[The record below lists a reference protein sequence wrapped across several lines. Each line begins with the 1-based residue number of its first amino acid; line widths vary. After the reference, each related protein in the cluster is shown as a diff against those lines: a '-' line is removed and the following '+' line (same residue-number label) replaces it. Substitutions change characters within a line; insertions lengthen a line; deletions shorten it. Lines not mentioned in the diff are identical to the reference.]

1 MIFFDI
7 KFNVFGINFIF
18 RIFFGEF
25 YNVWMFRFGVYG
37 LYKEINVIFRI
48 MKNFFL
54 VEKKIINFKEIIFY
68 IFFLI
73 LILLKFYLIYIFL
86 NILLFKFYYVFILDV
101 DVMWWLWI
109 VIGLFDFIGGLI
121 LIIIGVDVFF
131 VVLLVKLV
139 FKSFVVRIFNIYV
152 IWSIVK
158 IIIGVFLYF

>member
-1 MIFFDI
+1 M
-7 KFNVFGINFIF
+7 
-18 RIFFGEF
+18 
-25 YNVWMFRFGVYG
+25 
-37 LYKEINVIFRI
+37 
-48 MKNFFL
+48 
-54 VEKKIINFKEIIFY
+54 
-68 IFFLI
+68 
-73 LILLKFYLIYIFL
+73 
-86 NILLFKFYYVFILDV
+86 LLFKFYYVFILDV

>member
-1 MIFFDI
+1 M
-7 KFNVFGINFIF
+7 
-18 RIFFGEF
+18 
-25 YNVWMFRFGVYG
+25 
-37 LYKEINVIFRI
+37 
-48 MKNFFL
+48 
-54 VEKKIINFKEIIFY
+54 
-68 IFFLI
+68 
-73 LILLKFYLIYIFL
+73 
-86 NILLFKFYYVFILDV
+86 LLFKFYYVFILDV

-152 IWSIVK
+152 IWSMVK